1 MDWTIG
7 LHVCWHRCCSTVHT
21 GASSS
26 SIIKCIADPHW
37 SLQDVGA
44 WHVLSECMALMTLI
58 VGSWPW
64 MTSGSWCPPCCCSNH
79 HDNTVTPC
87 QYWKFV
93 YLPAFHEVEE
103 ITGRPARSVAI
114 PVLFLL
120 SGPKIGFSPAGATRC
135 PDKSETWHGG
145 LKVRSPAPNF
155 TFIGAEMLE
164 HSPQTVKISN
174 FGHKFASQG
183 SLVCTV
189 LRNPHILYA
198 SLGGF

>member
-103 ITGRPARSVAI
+103 ITDRPARSAAM

-120 SGPKIGFSPAGATRC
+120 SGPKIRFSPRRGNHPPCQISRLSGQKCENT
-135 PDKSETWHGG
+135 
-145 LKVRSPAPNF
+145 APK
-155 TFIGAEMLE
+155 
-164 HSPQTVKISN
+164 TVKISN
-174 FGHKFASQG
+174 FGHKFSPQG
-183 SLVCTV
+183 SLACTIFTKFSAFV
-189 LRNPHILYA
+189 S
-198 SLGGF
+198 SLGRF